1 MDDVS
6 ITLQELL
13 KDMNVLIGL
22 QPWETLEWQRSKRIL
37 AKIIGNCICNIL
49 GCKVYILDV
58 HGGAP
63 SEGVGGKDIDFIIDC
78 KYKDKD
84 IAGSLEEI
92 IENIVKER
100 LRELIG
106 EDPYRY
112 LGIPNIV
119 EFHSVNE
126 FLFKK
131 YVELGPPYAIKLC
144 DGL

>member
-1 MDDVS
+1 MDDVA

-13 KDMNVLIGL
+13 ENMNVPIGL
-22 QPWETLEWQRSKRIL
+22 QPWETLEWQHSKRIL
-37 AKIIGNCICNIL
+37 AKIISNCICITLN
-49 GCKVYILDV
+49 CKVYILDV

-63 SEGVGGKDIDFIIDC
+63 SEGLGGKDIDFIIDC
-78 KYKDKD
+78 KYKD
-84 IAGSLEEI
+84 IASSLEEI
-92 IENIVKER
+92 IENIVKGQ

-106 EDPYRY
+106 EDPYKY